1 MPFAVFLILLAAA
14 LVLTAL
20 LRTRSSTGETVP
32 LPTEAPRP
40 PEIPPAD
47 AERLEEIIAL
57 LGEVM
62 DHRELG
68 GPGYLTVQFPQ
79 QLFAGSFPTV
89 TAQYPNIGEGLYRR
103 VVRRELDREAL
114 EAAGVPGA
122 LFDHNPAFAAEGG
135 GVVVLTAEVYG
146 LTPALE
152 KGMADRRTRGTLLA
166 ALARE
171 LSGPALS
178 VRVLGQELLVERP
191 RRTAERSG
199 Q

>member
-1 MPFAVFLILLAAA
+1 MPFAVFLFLLAAA

-20 LRTRSSTGETVP
+20 SRRSAGEAVP
-32 LPTEAPRP
+32 PPDEAPRP

-47 AERLEEIIAL
+47 VERLEEVIAL

>member
-20 LRTRSSTGETVP
+20 SRPGTGEAVP
-32 LPTEAPRP
+32 PPTEVPRP

-47 AERLEEIIAL
+47 AERLEEVIAL

-62 DHRELG
+62 DHRALG

-89 TAQYPNIGEGLYRR
+89 TAQYPNIGEDLYRR
-103 VVRRELDREAL
+103 VVRRELDRAAL
-114 EAAGVPGA
+114 EAAGMPGA
-122 LFDHNPAFAAEGG
+122 LFGHNPEFAAEGG

-152 KGMADRRTRGTLLA
+152 KGMADRRTRGALLA

-171 LSGPALS
+171 LSTRQLS

-191 RRTAERSG
+191 RRTAEGSG

>member
-20 LRTRSSTGETVP
+20 SRPGTGEAVP
-32 LPTEAPRP
+32 PPTEVPRP

-47 AERLEEIIAL
+47 AERLEEVIAL

-62 DHRELG
+62 DHRALG

-89 TAQYPNIGEGLYRR
+89 TAQYPNIGEDLYRR
-103 VVRRELDREAL
+103 VVRRELDRTAL

-122 LFDHNPAFAAEGG
+122 LFDHNPEFAAEGG

-152 KGMADRRTRGTLLA
+152 KGMADRRTRGALLA
-166 ALARE
+166 ALARA
-171 LSGPALS
+171 LSTRQLS

-191 RRTAERSG
+191 RRTAEGSG

>member
-20 LRTRSSTGETVP
+20 SRSSTGETVP
-32 LPTEAPRP
+32 PPTEVPRP
-40 PEIPPAD
+40 PVIPPAD
-47 AERLEEIIAL
+47 AERLEEVIAL

-62 DHRELG
+62 DHRALG

-89 TAQYPNIGEGLYRR
+89 TAQYPNIGEDLYRR
-103 VVRRELDREAL
+103 VVRRELDRTAL

-122 LFDHNPAFAAEGG
+122 LFDHNPEFAAEGG

-152 KGMADRRTRGTLLA
+152 KGMADRRTRGALLA

-191 RRTAERSG
+191 RRTAEGSG